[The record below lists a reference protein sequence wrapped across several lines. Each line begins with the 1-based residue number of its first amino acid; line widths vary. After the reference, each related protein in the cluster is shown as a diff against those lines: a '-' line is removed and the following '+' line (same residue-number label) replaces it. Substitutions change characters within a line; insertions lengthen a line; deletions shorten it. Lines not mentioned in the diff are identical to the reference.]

1 MVNETMARRFWGDP
15 ARAVGRRLRH
25 ASGGWRTVVGVAA
38 DVKYSRINEE
48 ARPYVYV
55 PFLQSYRP
63 VMMVHAR
70 GPAGIST
77 LLERVQARVREL
89 DADLP
94 ILFAR
99 SLRAQVASSLTIL
112 EIAARMLFALG
123 VAGMALAALGLYGLI
138 AFSVS
143 QSTHETGVR
152 MALGAQRRSIVR
164 GFLVRGLRLGLCGS
178 ALGLTAAVVVTRML
192 GSVLYGV
199 SATDPGSFARALGV
213 VLGAVLIATLIPV
226 WRGARTNPLTAL
238 RQP

>member
-1 MVNETMARRFWGDP
+1 M
-15 ARAVGRRLRH
+15 
-25 ASGGWRTVVGVAA
+25 VGVAA
-38 DVKYSRINEE
+38 DLKYSRINEE
-48 ARPYVYV
+48 PRPYVYV

-77 LLERVQARVREL
+77 LLERVQARVRGL
-89 DADLP
+89 DAELP
-94 ILFAR
+94 ILYAR
-99 SLRAQVASSLTIL
+99 SLGDQVATSLTIL
-112 EIAARMLFALG
+112 EMAARMLFALG
-123 VAGMALAALGLYGLI
+123 VAGMVLAALGLYGLI

-143 QSTHETGVR
+143 QSTHEIGVR
-152 MALGAQRRSIVR
+152 MALGAQKLSIVR
-164 GFLVRGLRLGLCGS
+164 GFLVRGLRLGVSG
-178 ALGLTAAVVVTRML
+178 AVLGLAAAVVVTRLL

-199 SATDPGSFARALGV
+199 SATDPGSFARALSV